1 MTERVTLPEGTGSRL
16 RAWRMGRE
24 LSLQKAAN
32 VLGTSKTT
40 YGRLENG
47 SREVPRQLG
56 ERITAVLEEKD
67 TGIEDGTLQQAD
79 AALEPDIY
87 KLRKEVAM
95 LRKLVALQNSLIQIY
110 EDEREGMRRR
120 RKDMAQKGEDML
132 SFPEGIE

>member
-67 TGIEDGTLQQAD
+67 TGIED

-120 RKDMAQKGEDML
+120 RKDMSQKGEDML
-132 SFPEGIE
+132 LFPEGIE